1 MRPPAP
7 GSRDQPGSGLTTT
20 ARRGSRATESVDS
33 GLGSPVAGQ
42 ATTRRL
48 PACTPLPRTK
58 NANRCAAAAGLAPVQ
73 LGGVRP
79 RIAVRA
85 GCSVPMVTNVDAQ
98 VADVVEDGPHV
109 DKSVLRGG
117 SSVTS
122 WCPRS
127 KDEDRLSAAR
137 LFPQPTPSS
146 QRVAGAGQGGRADH
160 LVVAVDDHH
169 VVQGAFP
176 PGIRFAP
183 VRQREP
189 RRKLEASGAA
199 VRGRTRPEPTSPSD
213 QS

>member
-1 MRPPAP
+1 LPFPVVLFIVTVFFIVVFLFIVTD
-7 GSRDQPGSGLTTT
+7 GSWDRRGILRETTSAGISRSAGFGSTTT
-20 ARRGSRATESVDS
+20 ARRGSRATASVGS

-79 RIAVRA
+79 GIAVRA
-85 GCSVPMVTNVDAQ
+85 GGSVPKVTNVDAQ
-98 VADVVEDGPHV
+98 VADVVEGGPHV

-146 QRVAGAGQGGRADH
+146 QRVAGAGQGGRR
-160 LVVAVDDHH
+160 
-169 VVQGAFP
+169 
-176 PGIRFAP
+176 II
-183 VRQREP
+183 
-189 RRKLEASGAA
+189 S
-199 VRGRTRPEPTSPSD
+199 S
-213 QS
+213 